1 MDGPC
6 LNDCVWKKLV
16 EAQLF
21 SILSYGSHLWNLEKK
36 TVSNLVDVSYRKGI
50 RRGIGLRQ
58 RVSVRERLGDWFVG
72 TSVQVQK
79 LYMKRAL
86 DSTNTL
92 VRGLSLMAY
101 RDNYWLMLISRYLK
115 CILFALNYSELKS
128 LLLI

>member
-16 EAQLF
+16 EVQLF
-21 SILSYGSHLWNLEKK
+21 PILSYGSHLWNLEKK

-50 RRGIGLRQ
+50 RRGIGFRQ
-58 RVSVRERLGDWFVG
+58 RVSVRERLGDWFVEA
-72 TSVQVQK
+72 SVQVQK
-79 LYMKRAL
+79 SQVLYMKRAL

-101 RDNYWLMLISRYLK
+101 RDNYCLLLISRYLD
-115 CILFALNYSELKS
+115 CNLFALN
-128 LLLI
+128 